1 MNKTKTLIVLAA
13 LITLATT
20 ALFMLPKTAATTLP
34 KIAANTLAMTASAE
48 QQTVKLK
55 VNGMTCFSCPYQV
68 ESALKR
74 VDGVITA
81 SASLDTRE
89 AEVTFDSAV
98 TNIAALTEA
107 TTNAGFPSTLK
118 P

>member
-1 MNKTKTLIVLAA
+1 VNKMKTLISLAA
-13 LITLATT
+13 LIV
-20 ALFMLPKTAATTLP
+20 LP
-34 KIAANTLAMTASAE
+34 MTASAE

-55 VNGMTCFSCPYQV
+55 VNGMSCITCPYQV
-68 ESALKR
+68 KSALKR
-74 VDGVITA
+74 VEGVITA
-81 SASLDTRE
+81 SASLETKE
-89 AEVTFDSAV
+89 AEVTFDDAV